1 MMLRLRFL
9 ERSLVRERAFIAVTD
24 IVDDFLLQWDRALGD
39 GAPTPD
45 PFDFIRALTRAGFY
59 LPTTARAFNYL
70 DDCRR
75 KATKPAGE
83 LLVRT
88 LLPPASFHA
97 SSR

>member
-9 ERSLVRERAFIAVTD
+9 ERSLVRERAFIAVSD

-39 GAPTPD
+39 GPTPPD

-59 LPTTARAFNYL
+59 LPTSARAFNYL

-75 KATKPAGE
+75 KSKMPDRE

-88 LLPPASFHA
+88 LLPPASYHA
-97 SSR
+97 